1 MSFFFCSR
9 AKRDGWDIVILSDQ
23 WTVRNYSSHEA
34 WKPSPLLVQAPP
46 SPPGEQAFSIFPAD
60 QRAALASLVCLDSFW
75 KILSTCRL
83 INYLFMKPEE
93 QRNLVLKVSSQ
104 TKLNAKFAVDCLSSN
119 DWDFDRAMANF
130 YQVKVRP

>member
-1 MSFFFCSR
+1 MSYFFCSR

-60 QRAALASLVCLDSFW
+60 QRAALASLVCLGFFLENPFT
-75 KILSTCRL
+75 IL
-83 INYLFMKPEE
+83 INSLFVYEARGTTQPG
-93 QRNLVLKVSSQ
+93 
-104 TKLNAKFAVDCLSSN
+104 
-119 DWDFDRAMANF
+119 
-130 YQVKVRP
+130 P